1 MNNKSQSAMEY
12 LMTYGWAILVVL
24 IALGALFYLGVF
36 NPKTPNTCQLNT
48 PFVCIGGDVLGTNND
63 VVGQA
68 DTVVFKVA
76 AQGSITS
83 TTITSIIVDGTERI
97 ASCTPPVTMT
107 PGVEKIVTCSLEG
120 LFSADGKKFSGTI
133 TATYVGD
140 AGTHTT
146 SGTFSG
152 TTE

>member
-48 PFVCIGGDVLGTNND
+48 PFVCIGGDVLGTNN
-63 VVGQA
+63 A
-68 DTVVFKVA
+68 ALTPDTLVFKVA

-83 TTITSIIVDGTERI
+83 PTITSIIIDGTERI

-107 PGVEKIVTCSLEG
+107 PGVEKTVTCSLDG
-120 LFSADGKKFSGTI
+120 LFSAAGKKFSGTI